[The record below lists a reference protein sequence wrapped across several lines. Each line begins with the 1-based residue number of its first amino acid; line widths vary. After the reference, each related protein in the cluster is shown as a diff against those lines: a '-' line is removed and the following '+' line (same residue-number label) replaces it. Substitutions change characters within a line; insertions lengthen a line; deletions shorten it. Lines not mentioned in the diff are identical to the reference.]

1 MRLPRYLF
9 FALPALL
16 LMFSSACK
24 TGNKASKM
32 DVNETPAFH
41 LVAKNELG
49 DRFMV
54 EFNESGKFVLCKSE
68 FLPDPSVSHYTVKF
82 FIYDVEKDE
91 VIYRDVVPRGEVE
104 WHGGEEIKISSVPG
118 IIMPDAE
125 VISNTYLY
133 HIVTGKK
140 KTLGSTEK
148 F

>member
-1 MRLPRYLF
+1 MRLHRFLF
-9 FALPALL
+9 IALATVLFL
-16 LMFSSACK
+16 FSPACK
-24 TGNKASKM
+24 TGNKTSKSAM
-32 DVNETPAFH
+32 SEAFPFH
-41 LVAKNELG
+41 LVAKKELG

-54 EFNESGKFVLCKSE
+54 EFNETGNFVLCRSE

-82 FIYDVEKDE
+82 FIYDVERGE
-91 VIYRDVVPRGEVE
+91 IIYQDVVPRGEVE
-104 WHGGEEIKISSVPG
+104 WHNNQEIRISSVPG